1 MGGKRKKEKY
11 WDYNASIE
19 KGENYG
25 TLFPSM
31 LKSEQ
36 YKSLTIGE
44 RHFYNICRVHWQTKE
59 CQQCLY
65 NHKQEFGTDYTKE
78 CFVFPSK
85 HLKRYGIDRANASR
99 YFDKLVQKGFIEKV
113 ESNKSIQKVN
123 VYKFS
128 RKWKD
133 TG

>member
-1 MGGKRKKEKY
+1 MGKRKKPKY
-11 WDYNASIE
+11 CDTNASLI
-19 KGENYG
+19 KNENYG

-36 YKSLTIGE
+36 YKNLTIGE
-44 RHFYNICRVHWQTKE
+44 RNFYNLCRAHWKTRE

-65 NHKQEFGTDYTKE
+65 NHAKEFGTSYLED

-85 HLKRYGIDRANASR
+85 HLREYGIDRANATR
-99 YFDKLVQKGFIEKV
+99 YFDRLVERGFLERV